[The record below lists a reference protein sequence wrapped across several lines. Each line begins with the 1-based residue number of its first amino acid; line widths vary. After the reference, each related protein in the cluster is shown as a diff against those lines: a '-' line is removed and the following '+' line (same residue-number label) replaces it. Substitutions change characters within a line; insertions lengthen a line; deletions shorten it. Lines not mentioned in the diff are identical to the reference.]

1 MFRRQE
7 LFDFSGYS
15 RDSQYYNTENMKKI
29 SKIKD
34 EMGRV
39 PIAEFV
45 GRAKLYQVLA
55 GNSKEMKKAKGV
67 NKTVVKHEI
76 KHSNYLD
83 CLKNEAI
90 YTDQMKAYTHQN
102 IKSLVQKKIR
112 NRWHPMAIN
121 DIL

>member
-15 RDSQYYNTENMKKI
+15 RDCQYYNTENMKKI

-45 GRAKLYQVLA
+45 GRAKLY
-55 GNSKEMKKAKGV
+55 
-67 NKTVVKHEI
+67 
-76 KHSNYLD
+76 
-83 CLKNEAI
+83 
-90 YTDQMKAYTHQN
+90 
-102 IKSLVQKKIR
+102 
-112 NRWHPMAIN
+112 
-121 DIL
+121 